1 MEIDRARAK
10 KDEGENADVLERE
23 RLSSRVTPI
32 LRTALPIGIA
42 VVIVIC
48 AIQFWRDSRSGP
60 PSPALLFPFAVL
72 IALLTFATW
81 NGHRLSTVWLVGDTL
96 EVTGPASLRVPL
108 SQVRSLRAALLDYR
122 GTPLFILSLDPP
134 IGNTEKIRFI
144 PRTDSWHSSKARTV
158 QKTLR
163 TRMNAARAARR
174 LHGPT

>member
-1 MEIDRARAK
+1 M
-10 KDEGENADVLERE
+10 
-23 RLSSRVTPI
+23 
-32 LRTALPIGIA
+32 RTVFPIGIA
-42 VVIVIC
+42 VFV
-48 AIQFWRDSRSGP
+48 AIQVMRFWRDSRSAP
-60 PSPALLFPFAVL
+60 QSPALLFPFAVW
-72 IALLTFATW
+72 IALLVFVTW
-81 NGHRLSTVWLVGDTL
+81 NGHRLSSVWLVGDTL

-144 PRTDSWHSSKARTV
+144 PRSDSWHSSKARVV

-163 TRMNAARAARR
+163 TRIDAARAARR